1 MRSIYWRR
9 IEMEFAEYFNKMQK
23 HYSEGNTV
31 EVEKLI
37 KSDGSKLVTYAEFE
51 DALATIAQV
60 TTLAIEQAFQSQ
72 EAKFG
77 FVLKTL
83 KEQKVISEDTEK
95 AILAEFNNINELMED
110 DIDE

>member
-9 IEMEFAEYFNKMQK
+9 IEMEFAEYFNKMQE
-23 HYSEGNTV
+23 HYAEGNTV

-72 EAKFG
+72 EAKIG

-95 AILAEFNNINELMED
+95 AILSEFNNINELMED